1 MRSKAWKYSF
11 AMSMSVLAVES
22 IAQTSADGLLEEV
35 VVTAQKRSEDLQ
47 DVPIAISAYT
57 SATRDLLG
65 ISTIQDLTNFTP
77 GLSYS
82 TSLDRASLRGIGRQ
96 TNNLASDP
104 GLATYNDGFY
114 NVSTRAAAR
123 SPLLVERIEV
133 LRGPQGTLYGRNSI
147 GGTVN
152 VVSRQPTEEWY
163 AEVRAQYDNWE
174 RKVAEGAL
182 SGPLADW
189 LRFRVAAAWEKQDE
203 GYFKNLATGKDEGGV
218 SDEHYFEAQL
228 SADLGES
235 VNVWLKGSL
244 AGYDNARRS
253 SYNDGDFDYALLPA
267 TYLVAASAFPYA
279 LTDPASANIATVGPQ
294 YPVNPAQFNKR
305 HFVSD
310 MRTRNYLEDS
320 PTWIAHVTW
329 DMGPASLKYVG
340 GYSSYEYL
348 LQTDYDGTN
357 VVEYTVP
364 LNSTASCAPPACSPL
379 RYRPSSV
386 QNYIEDKKYWS
397 HELNLSSNNDGA
409 LQWILGAY
417 LYDEKYKQPVD
428 FPTPHDATHSPRYP
442 GGIAAPFNPNGSI
455 YYIDTHLATTSKAAF
470 AQIDWAMTDAWK
482 LSTGLRYTEDRK
494 QGREFTRQICYS
506 LNVAGCTDL
515 RVTGTNSP
523 AVDITQFLISP
534 LAPDGTTGP
543 ATRDAATGVWSR
555 GFDKT
560 WDAVTGTVGVE
571 WTPVPDALL
580 FLKYSRGYKSGGFN
594 TGTIAASPTTE
605 PEFVNAYEMGWKQ
618 QIASRLQLN
627 ASVFFY
633 DYQDM
638 QIPLNVIP
646 SAGPPVMQFF
656 NMEKVES
663 KGVEIESIWQPIDNL
678 QVLFNY
684 AYLDAKVKEGCCF
697 VDGVDNL
704 AVQPEANPSGPP
716 TRNALGIIT
725 AQGQSVVGETV
736 PQSPKHKVALNVNY
750 TFDFEPGSL
759 NVSATDIWKDKTYFS
774 LFNRWYNLADSYNQ
788 VDARMS
794 WTSTDNHYTI
804 IAYGRNLFDE
814 DGYDGAGATYQNQIP
829 TGGTNLRTIPRA
841 IARNFSLTPPRTY
854 GMELQYRF

>member
-1 MRSKAWKYSF
+1 MHTWKLSSALTISF
-11 AMSMSVLAVES
+11 LAAPLQ
-22 IAQTSADGLLEEV
+22 AQTTSDGLLEEV
-35 VVTAQKRSEDLQ
+35 VVTAQKRAEDLQ

-57 SATRDLLG
+57 SQTRDLLG
-65 ISTIQDLTNFTP
+65 ITTIQDLTNFTP

-123 SPLLVERIEV
+123 SPLLIDRIEV

-152 VVSRQPTEEWY
+152 VVSKQPTADWY
-163 AEVRAQYDNWE
+163 SEVRASYDNWD
-174 RKVAEGAL
+174 RKVAEGAA
-182 SGPLADW
+182 SGPITDW

-203 GYFKNLATGKDEGGV
+203 GYFKNLATGEDEGGV

-228 SADLGES
+228 AADVSE
-235 VNVWLKGSL
+235 NVDVWFKASL
-244 AGYDNARRS
+244 SGYDNARRS
-253 SYNDGDFDYALLPA
+253 SYNTGDYDYALMPA

-279 LTDPASANIATVGPQ
+279 LTNPAAANIVTVGGQ
-294 YPVNPAQFNKR
+294 YPVNPAQANNR

-310 MRTRNYLEDS
+310 MRTRNFQEDS
-320 PTWIAHVTW
+320 PTWITHVTW

-340 GYSSYEYL
+340 GYQSYEYL

-357 VVEYTVP
+357 VTQYTVP
-364 LNSTASCAPPACSPL
+364 LNSTASCAPPACNPL
-379 RYRPSSV
+379 TYLSSSV
-386 QNYIEDKKYWS
+386 SNYVEDKKYWS
-397 HELNLSSNNDGA
+397 HELNLTSNGDGA

-428 FPTPHDATHSPRYP
+428 FPTPHGQTHQPIYP
-442 GGIAAPFNPNGSI
+442 NGTPAPFNWNGSI

-470 AQIDWAMTDAWK
+470 AQLDWSITDQFK
-482 LSTGLRYTEDRK
+482 VTTGLRYTEDRK
-494 QGREFTRQICYS
+494 QGKELTRQICYS
-506 LNVAGCTDL
+506 LNVAGCTDF

-543 ATRDAATGVWSR
+543 ATRDPNTGIWSR

-560 WDAVTGTVGVE
+560 WDAVTGTAGVE
-571 WTPVPDALL
+571 WTPMSDALL
-580 FLKYSRGYKSGGFN
+580 FFRYSRGYKAGGFN

-605 PEFVNAYEMGWKQ
+605 PEFVNAYEVGWKQ
-618 QIASRLQLN
+618 QLAGRLQAN

-638 QIPLNVIP
+638 QIPLSVIP
-646 SAGPPVMQFF
+646 AAGPPISQFF
-656 NMEKVES
+656 NMAKVES
-663 KGVEIESIWQPIDNL
+663 LGFELETIWQPIDNL

-684 AYLDAKVKEGCCF
+684 AYLDATVKEGCCF

-704 AVQPEANPSGPP
+704 AIQPGAQPEGPP
-716 TRNALGIIT
+716 TRNAGGVIT
-725 AQGQSVVGETV
+725 AQGQSVVGDIV
-736 PQSPKHKVALNVNY
+736 PQSPKHKAALNLNY
-750 TFDFEPGSL
+750 TFHLSPGTL
-759 NVSATDIWKDKTYFS
+759 NVSATDVWKDETYFS
-774 LFNRWYNLADSYNQ
+774 MFNRWYNLAPSYNQ
-788 VDARMS
+788 LDARMTWS
-794 WTSTDNHYTI
+794 SADNHYTV
-804 IAYGRNLFDE
+804 IAFGRNLLDE
-814 DGYDGAGATYQNQIP
+814 DGFDGAGATYQNQIP
-829 TGGTNLRTIPRA
+829 FGGVNLRTIPRA
-841 IARNFSLTPPRTY
+841 ISRNFSLTPPRTY
-854 GMELQYRF
+854 GLELQYRF